1 MARSTDPRASGFN
14 AAAFKDAVKFAMK
27 MGAPDSEALRA
38 TFIWRSVSTYAAADS
53 GGQPWSL
60 SDTPLTTTETDP
72 VLVDVAVEF
81 VARTTLA
88 GGTPI
93 GNFDTPRAIITI
105 LDDDYALITGA
116 DQVLLGGNT
125 YNIDLVAPPLGLF
138 GVTIYQ
144 LHCSAI
150 DEA

>member
-1 MARSTDPRASGFN
+1 MARVPGFGNQFDPVVFRDS
-14 AAAFKDAVKFAMK
+14 VKKVMK

-38 TFIWRSVSTYAAADS
+38 TFIWTPVSTYSTADS
-53 GGQPWSL
+53 GGQPWSI
-60 SDTPLTTTETDP
+60 DETPVTTTEHDP

-88 GGTPI
+88 GGTPL
-93 GNFDTPRAIITI
+93 GHFDTPRAIITI
-105 LDDDYALITGA
+105 LDDDYALVSGA
-116 DQVLLGGNT
+116 DKVLLGGNT
-125 YNIDLVAPPLGLF
+125 YTIDLVAPPLGLF
-138 GVTIYQ
+138 SVTIYQ